1 MNTMLV
7 GQRNIY
13 WTQERIENSLK
24 RRLVGI
30 EEDCQPG
37 WRDHPVQV
45 YASRSIHDNPIGMEL
60 RDVNFKPRDS
70 DPASSMHLSRRILT
84 PLASVFPLIKL

>member
-13 WTQERIENSLK
+13 WTQERTENSLK

-45 YASRSIHDNPIGMEL
+45 YVSRSIHDNPIGMEL

-84 PLASVFPLIKL
+84 PLASVFPLMKL

>member
-13 WTQERIENSLK
+13 WTHERTENSLK

-37 WRDHPVQV
+37 WRYHPVQV

-60 RDVNFKPRDS
+60 RDVNLNQETVIPRLQYIYQGE
-70 DPASSMHLSRRILT
+70 SSLL
-84 PLASVFPLIKL
+84 